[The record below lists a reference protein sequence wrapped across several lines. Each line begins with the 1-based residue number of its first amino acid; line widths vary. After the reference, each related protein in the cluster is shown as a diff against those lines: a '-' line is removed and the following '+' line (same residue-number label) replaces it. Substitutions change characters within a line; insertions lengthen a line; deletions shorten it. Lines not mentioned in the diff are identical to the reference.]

1 MSANATQENGEKK
14 KKKLPLPMIIG
25 VVLLVVA
32 LFVGKSVMGSKP
44 AEKEKT
50 RKTRKSK
57 AHKESTEHNKGHGH
71 GKSHSSKDEEA
82 AEEEEEEEIEVG
94 HAMALDEFMVNL
106 SGGGD
111 HYLRATIA
119 LGLRKGLSEEKVKH
133 HVHPIRDAILSVLTS
148 KTLKDLSTPGGREQ
162 LKRELLQAVNEAVE
176 EEEEPIAGKIYFS
189 AFATQ

>member
-50 RKTRKSK
+50 KKTRKSK
-57 AHKESTEHNKGHGH
+57 AHKESKERSKEHGH
-71 GKSHSSKDEEA
+71 GKKHDAHEDETS
-82 AEEEEEEEIEVG
+82 EEEEEEIEVG